1 MALFDDDDSDVL
13 AVQAI
18 AEIKKVKKVLQE
30 IFTDVSEQK
39 LQIDKLSASMRE
51 TELKIARIDGGI
63 DAIMEKANIS
73 VNVKQDVASGKK

>member
-1 MALFDDDDSDVL
+1 MGLFDDEDSDVL

-30 IFTDVSEQK
+30 IFQDVSEQK
-39 LQIDKLSASMRE
+39 LQIDKLSNSMRD

-63 DAIMEKANIS
+63 DAIIEQANIS
-73 VNVKQDVASGKK
+73 VNVKQDVTSGEK